1 MTGLENRESKKD
13 TKMKVKSKGR
23 RRREKN
29 KRRWKGKEKS
39 NKKSKVVNFKSK
51 QACHKTVSHWLNAY
65 FSEKIGSFAKPGL
78 RVT

>member
-29 KRRWKGKEKS
+29 KRWKGKKKVTKRVKLLTLKA
-39 NKKSKVVNFKSK
+39 NKLVTK
-51 QACHKTVSHWLNAY
+51 QYPT
-65 FSEKIGSFAKPGL
+65 GL
-78 RVT
+78 MLTSLKKLVHSLSWG